1 MDQNSSTE
9 VRLASRVIL
18 IDAESRILFCRG
30 VEPSTGAVFWVMPGG
45 GLDPEETFES
55 AARREVHE
63 ETGLAVTVGPCV
75 WHRRHQYI
83 WNGQNADQFE
93 KFFVARVPSQSE
105 ILGKNSDS
113 YVTEYRWW
121 SLEEIA
127 ASREDFAPRKA
138 AQLLPPILEGRIAE
152 EAFDCGI

>member
-1 MDQNSSTE
+1 MNQNATTE
-9 VRLASRVIL
+9 ARLASRVIL

-30 VEPSTGAVFWVMPGG
+30 VEPSTGEAFWVMPGG
-45 GLDPEETFES
+45 GLDPGETFEG

-75 WHRRHQYI
+75 WHRCHQHI

-93 KFFVARVPSQSE
+93 KFFVARVPSQSG
-105 ILGKNSDS
+105 ILGKNPDS
-113 YVTEYRWW
+113 FITEYRWW

-127 ASREDFAPRKA
+127 ASGEDFAPRKA
-138 AQLLPPILEGRIAE
+138 AQLLPPILEGRFADE
-152 EAFDCGI
+152 PFDCGI